1 MASQIYI
8 RRAKGNRRSQ
18 GKMCFPIS
26 LWNKITKDAKMQ
38 DIKNAT
44 NLNDTLSKIDKKRS
58 RFGFVIS
65 QASVDAREFV
75 NNCIANNSQ
84 L

>member
-1 MASQIYI
+1 
-8 RRAKGNRRSQ
+8 
-18 GKMCFPIS
+18 
-26 LWNKITKDAKMQ
+26 MQ

-44 NLNDTLSKIDKKRS
+44 NLNDTLSKIDKKRA

-75 NNCIANNSQ
+75 NNCITNNSQ